1 MDLDGITYPPL
12 SGKAQTGS
20 GYGKNTT
27 EAEDEQSSSYS
38 YYTPA
43 YSPTSPA
50 YSPTSPAYSP
60 TSPAYSCISPSYISA
75 KDGRSYSPTSPA
87 YSCIS
92 PSYTSAKDG
101 RSYSPTSPAMPQAH
115 RTLSSASSRFQTES
129 SSLAS
134 PSSSPTSFA
143 LEEGIYCFDSDWST
157 SPMYDR
163 SAKHSSPPETQQG
176 RRSSQAQPTNK
187 RGLLE
192 RHFIS

>member
-20 GYGKNTT
+20 GYDKNTT

-50 YSPTSPAYSP
+50 YSLI
-60 TSPAYSCISPSYISA
+60 SPAYSCISPSYI
-75 KDGRSYSPTSPA
+75 
-87 YSCIS
+87 
-92 PSYTSAKDG
+92 SAKDG

-134 PSSSPTSFA
+134 PPSSPTSFA

>member
-1 MDLDGITYPPL
+1 MDLDEITYPPL
-12 SGKAQTGS
+12 GGKAQTGS
-20 GYGKNTT
+20 GYDKNTT

-50 YSPTSPAYSP
+50 SSP

-87 YSCIS
+87 
-92 PSYTSAKDG
+92 
-101 RSYSPTSPAMPQAH
+101 MPPAH

-143 LEEGIYCFDSDWST
+143 LEEGIYCLDSDWST
-157 SPMYDR
+157 SPMYD
-163 SAKHSSPPETQQG
+163 SSPPETQQG
-176 RRSSQAQPTNK
+176 GRSLQAQPTNK